1 MPKDKEKLLN
11 AVNTGDTIIA
21 TEVSRFTRSTKQLCE
36 IIEFVKENY
45 IKLVKHYYARL
56 CFGNAVDTKN
66 RILIQRYFKKLRKD
80 GTATKK
86 EWMLWFKYSNFLV
99 RRLLRI

>member
-1 MPKDKEKLLN
+1 MKKISDKK
-11 AVNTGDTIIA
+11 
-21 TEVSRFTRSTKQLCE
+21 S
-36 IIEFVKENY
+36 ENY